1 MGLVKD
7 IKIGVVRLFLEY
19 SLLNRVLFYAKIFLS
34 NWISSGEGGDMG
46 YIRGIDV
53 SGWDPYIDW
62 QIVRNQ
68 DIRFA
73 IIKSTEGIDYFSK
86 YFDGQWAG
94 AKSVGILRGSYHY
107 LRAAQDGVKQADFFL
122 SKVDVQD
129 GDLPPF
135 LDIEGANNDG
145 ATNSQFIGN
154 TQKWLERVEAKT
166 GRRPIVYSTASFLKE
181 RLSGNNGKPPPW
193 GKNYQTWVAQYFNS
207 HSADGG
213 GQPTQPVGWEEW
225 VFWQYS
231 GDKLTLDGIYQ
242 DEARTRLV
250 HVDMNVYR
258 HSMEEL
264 YKLAKAQMP
273 VGEAIA
279 DPGPGV
285 DSQSAVDPLVEPSA
299 PVKPLS
305 EPVLPGNLQ
314 PAQPARPATY
324 TVQSGDTLWAISIKY
339 GVTVDAIV
347 QLNNI
352 ANPDLIYVG
361 QMLQIPNL

>member
-1 MGLVKD
+1 
-7 IKIGVVRLFLEY
+7 
-19 SLLNRVLFYAKIFLS
+19 
-34 NWISSGEGGDMG
+34 MG

-62 QIVRNQ
+62 QTVRNQ

-73 IIKSTEGIDYFSK
+73 IIKSTEGVDYFSK
-86 YFDGQWAG
+86 YFNGQWAG

-107 LRAAQDGVKQADFFL
+107 LRAAQDGLKQADFFL

-154 TQKWLERVEAKT
+154 AQKWLERVEAKT
-166 GRRPIVYSTASFLKE
+166 GRRPIVYSTAYFLKD

-193 GKNYQTWVAQYFNS
+193 AKDYPTWVAQYFNS

-213 GQPTQPVGWEEW
+213 GQPNQPVGWGEW

-250 HVDMNVYR
+250 HVDMNIYR
-258 HSMEEL
+258 HSLAEL
-264 YKLAKAQMP
+264 YKLARAQMP
-273 VGEAIA
+273 TDAVTA
-279 DPGPGV
+279 DKVEVDPQPSIDVAV
-285 DSQSAVDPLVEPSA
+285 DSRSSGKSVVDMVIPDNPQ
-299 PVKPLS
+299 PV
-305 EPVLPGNLQ
+305 Q
-314 PAQPARPATY
+314 PAMPTTY
-324 TVQSGDTLWAISIKY
+324 IVQSGDTLWAISIRY
-339 GVTVDAIV
+339 RVTVDAIV

-352 ANPDLIYVG
+352 ANPDFIYVG
-361 QMLQIPNL
+361 QTLQIPIQ